1 MTTMNHQYDD
11 AEIAMKATT
20 TTITIVAPT
29 DMPGGYEFLADA
41 GNGASYKVRVVSFLC
56 ENEDCLCKCTMM
68 LTRSSCAQKSAG
80 SSSL

>member
-1 MTTMNHQYDD
+1 MTTMNHQHDD

-41 GNGASYKVRVVSFLC
+41 GNGTSYKVRVVSF
-56 ENEDCLCKCTMM
+56 
-68 LTRSSCAQKSAG
+68 CAKRG
-80 SSSL
+80 LLM